1 MRGFIPGAA
10 AVTLGLLLA
19 ATAGAGPKGGGH
31 RGPGGSHRPA
41 HPMTHGGGG
50 SHHPGTHHPGAQRP
64 GPSHA
69 GLRNGHAAHRPPFV
83 GQRYAGRGHRHWT
96 HGYWWGRYGCYT
108 YYCPDTGCWYY
119 WYAPDDCYYPC
130 SYIEHATPAPQAAP
144 AGATAG
150 VTLIV
155 NVTVNAAA
163 GPAAPAPPG
172 P

>member
-1 MRGFIPGAA
+1 MTHPKE
-10 AVTLGLLLA
+10 LPLA
-19 ATAGAGPKGGGH
+19 SLQFYATAP
-31 RGPGGSHRPA
+31 
-41 HPMTHGGGG
+41 
-50 SHHPGTHHPGAQRP
+50 
-64 GPSHA
+64 
-69 GLRNGHAAHRPPFV
+69 
-83 GQRYAGRGHRHWT
+83 
-96 HGYWWGRYGCYT
+96 
-108 YYCPDTGCWYY
+108 
-119 WYAPDDCYYPC
+119 YPC